1 MLDKLNNSLAIGD
14 KVAVLH
20 KRYSTTTS
28 TLKVGTVVGF
38 PRKMVA
44 QVFVN
49 GVDRGEYTN
58 HTSLTIIK
66 L

>member
-1 MLDKLNNSLAIGD
+1 MKDQLGNIIAIFD
-14 KVAVLH
+14 KVAILH
-20 KRYSTTTS
+20 KRYSTTTG

-38 PRKMVA
+38 PRKGVA

>member
-1 MLDKLNNSLAIGD
+1 MKDYQGNTLAIFD
-14 KVAVLH
+14 KVAILH

-28 TLKVGTVVGF
+28 TLKVGMVVGF
-38 PRKMVA
+38 PRKGVA

>member
-1 MLDKLNNSLAIGD
+1 MKDQLGNIIAIGD

-20 KRYSTTTS
+20 KRYSSTTS

-38 PRKMVA
+38 PRKGVA

-49 GVDRGEYTN
+49 GVDRGAYTN
-58 HTSLTIIK
+58 HT
-66 L
+66 

>member
-20 KRYSTTTS
+20 KCYSTTTS

-38 PRKMVA
+38 PRKGVA
-44 QVFVN
+44 QVVVN